1 MMPKRAAAIAVL
13 LLPLAVVLLP
23 LVIWLVTFIGG

>member
-1 MMPKRAAAIAVL
+1 MRPKRAALIAVL
-13 LLPLAVVLLP
+13 LFPLAVVLLP